1 MAIAFDGS
9 TKIITLDSAS
19 VTAAEIWSRWI
30 DWFLTSDNS
39 KYLPAF
45 VNVGGD
51 DIDVGA
57 GTKIPIYAFLMNG
70 WKVRPMEQDHLLVI
84 NGNLFV
90 DGGGA
95 PVVNT
100 LGDFNVSIQYTV
112 PVQAQA
118 FSTSGGSSFTLE
130 QIADAVRS
138 KVVGDIHAAKFM

>member
-1 MAIAFDGS
+1 MTFNGA
-9 TKIITLDSAS
+9 TKIITLSTTTVS
-19 VTAAEIWSRWI
+19 AAEIWSAWVE
-30 DWFLTSDNS
+30 WYKTNS
-39 KYLPAF
+39 EWGIVLSQ
-45 VNVGGD
+45 VGGQD
-51 DIDVGA
+51 LG
-57 GTKIPIYAFLMNG
+57 GGLFIPPYFFLMNG
-70 WKVRPMEQDHLLVI
+70 WRVRPMEQDHLLVI

-130 QIADAVRS
+130 QIADAVRN
-138 KVVGDIHAAKFM
+138 KMVGDIYAAKFI

>member
-1 MAIAFDGS
+1 MTFNGA
-9 TKIITLDSAS
+9 TKIITLSTTTVS
-19 VTAAEIWSRWI
+19 AAEIWSAWVE
-30 DWFLTSDNS
+30 WYKTNS
-39 KYLPAF
+39 EWGIVLSQ
-45 VNVGGD
+45 VGGQD
-51 DIDVGA
+51 LG
-57 GTKIPIYAFLMNG
+57 GGLFIPPYFFLMNG
-70 WKVRPMEQDHLLVI
+70 WRVRPMEQDHLLVI

-130 QIADAVRS
+130 QIATAVRN
-138 KVVGDIHAAKFM
+138 KMVGDIYASALIS